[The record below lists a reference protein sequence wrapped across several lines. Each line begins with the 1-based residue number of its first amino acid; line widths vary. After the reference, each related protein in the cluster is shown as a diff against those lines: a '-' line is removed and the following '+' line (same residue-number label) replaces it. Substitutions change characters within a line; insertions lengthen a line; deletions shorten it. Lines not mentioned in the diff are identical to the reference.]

1 LLTWSRAFAANGPMP
16 SQPYLPGDHP
26 PFLLRGAA
34 WLPRCLIPPDAVNLA
49 VLRRHAA
56 LELKRKT
63 PARPMLANAAWLPKM
78 GALRLATLML
88 PFAVNGAPSRRSA
101 RAEAYAPAQLSPFAA
116 NVGSRRPRFLP
127 QKARGASVA
136 RSVSAASLYD
146 LPWAASKISLAP
158 SCSHPWPV
166 RTPRST
172 MPTQSP
178 ATIRSLMPFRQ
189 QIITCNR
196 YPLLRPLHI
205 PMADV
210 NRTSEGLSAES
221 RSLAD
226 CICRNDHR
234 GGES

>member
-101 RAEAYAPAQLSPFAA
+101 RLEAYAPAQQSPFAETLGRDDLA
-116 NVGSRRPRFLP
+116 SCRKRHGALQWHGQSLPHPFTTCHGPRV
-127 QKARGASVA
+127 K
-136 RSVSAASLYD
+136 SVS
-146 LPWAASKISLAP
+146 
-158 SCSHPWPV
+158 
-166 RTPRST
+166 PR
-172 MPTQSP
+172 
-178 ATIRSLMPFRQ
+178 AVL
-189 QIITCNR
+189 
-196 YPLLRPLHI
+196 I
-205 PMADV
+205 P
-210 NRTSEGLSAES
+210 GL
-221 RSLAD
+221 
-226 CICRNDHR
+226 
-234 GGES
+234 